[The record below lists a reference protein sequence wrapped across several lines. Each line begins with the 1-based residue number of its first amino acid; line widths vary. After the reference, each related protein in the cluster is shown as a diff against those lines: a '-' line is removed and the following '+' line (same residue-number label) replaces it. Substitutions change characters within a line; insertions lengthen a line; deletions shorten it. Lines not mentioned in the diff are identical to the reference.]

1 MRYSCNK
8 LGFSLIEVN
17 LAILLIAVGLL
28 ALFSLFPLGLKE
40 SERGLADTQEA
51 MFADTV
57 LSVMEGNALN
67 MTNWSD
73 WANSAGFRQKVL
85 AGISLS
91 KPIVAVET
99 INKDDPA
106 ETLVFPKDSRYK
118 IRYKLQVNGSEDRKS
133 ATLYVMHGEYGN
145 FKLAS
150 VFYTEFVYT
159 GM

>member
-1 MRYSCNK
+1 MRYPSNK
-8 LGFSLIEVN
+8 FGFSLIEVN

-57 LSVMEGNALN
+57 LSAMEGNALS
-67 MTNWSD
+67 MTNWAD
-73 WANSAGFRQKVL
+73 WENLDQFRSKVKSGIEPGFV
-85 AGISLS
+85 
-91 KPIVAVET
+91 VE
-99 INKDDPA
+99 KDDPSKPL
-106 ETLVFPKDSRYK
+106 TFPDGTRYK
-118 IRYKLQVNGSEDRKS
+118 IKYKLKIDGNGPRKN
-133 ATLYVMHGEYGN
+133 AMLYVMHGDYGN

-150 VFYTEFVYT
+150 VYYTEFVYT

>member
-1 MRYSCNK
+1 MRYRSNK
-8 LGFSLIEVN
+8 FGFSLIEVN

-40 SERGLADTQEA
+40 GERGLADTQEA

-57 LSVMEGNALN
+57 LSAMEGNALS
-67 MTNWSD
+67 MTNWAD
-73 WANSAGFRQKVL
+73 WKDLVRFRAEVKKGITVV
-85 AGISLS
+85 GIS
-91 KPIVAVET
+91 A
-99 INKDDPA
+99 DDVLQ
-106 ETLVFPKDSRYK
+106 ENVIFPEESRYK
-118 IRYKLQVNGSEDRKS
+118 LRYKLKIEGNGPHKT
-133 ATLYVMHGEYGN
+133 AMLYVMHGDYGD

>member
-1 MRYSCNK
+1 MRYRSNI

-51 MFADTV
+51 MFADIV
-57 LSVMEGNALN
+57 LSAMEGNALS
-67 MTNWSD
+67 MTNWID
-73 WANSAGFRQKVL
+73 WENLDQFRLKVKS
-85 AGISLS
+85 GIKPAYVIEQEDPSSPLS
-91 KPIVAVET
+91 
-99 INKDDPA
+99 
-106 ETLVFPKDSRYK
+106 FPDGSRYK
-118 IRYKLQVNGSEDRKS
+118 LRYKLKIEGNGARKS
-133 ATLYVMHGEYGN
+133 AMLYVMHGNYGN